1 MNSSETIKALKR
13 YLAEKHNERTHTG
26 RKCKTKGSN
35 IMPYKQHIFDGWFE
49 HPTGK
54 YISVNDPEYKDLKPV
69 YPWWIKGKTK
79 EKDNNGKKMDG

>member
-1 MNSSETIKALKR
+1 
-13 YLAEKHNERTHTG
+13 
-26 RKCKTKGSN
+26 
-35 IMPYKQHIFDGWFE
+35 MPYKQHIFDGWFE